1 MTGPVVA
8 LAGGVGGAKLADG
21 LQVHLGDRLAVIVNT
36 GDDCRRHGLLVMP
49 DHDTVLYNLAGIEQV
64 ALGWG
69 IEGDTHAAMAQ
80 LGAYGEE
87 TWFGLGDRDLALHIA
102 RTARVAAG
110 GRLTEVCLGL
120 QRSLGI
126 AARVL
131 PMADEPVATEV
142 RTADGWLEFQ
152 EYFVHRRQEPDVL
165 ELRFA
170 GLAEAAPTPEVLD
183 ALAGAEAIVIAPSN
197 PLVSVGPILGVPGM
211 REAIASSRARG
222 ARVAA
227 VSPIIG
233 GRALK
238 GPADRMLVALGHEAS
253 ALGVARLYADLCD
266 VFVLDT
272 VDADLAPAVEA
283 LGLRPHRHRHDHGR
297 RRVASPPRGRGAG
310 RPGRLILCAGTPS
323 RGHDD
328 STRRTGTGSRITDP
342 SRAFAGP
349 HQGLPVPERQRG
361 GRHP

>member
-1 MTGPVVA
+1 MTGWVVA

-69 IEGDTHAAMAQ
+69 IEGDTHATMAQ
-80 LGAYGEE
+80 LGVYGEE

-110 GRLTEVCLGL
+110 GRLTEVCLAL

-126 AARVL
+126 EARVL
-131 PMADEPVATEV
+131 PMADEAVATEV
-142 RTADGWLEFQ
+142 RTAEGWLEFQ
-152 EYFVHRRQEPDVL
+152 EYFVHRRQEPDIL

-170 GLAEAAPTPEVLD
+170 GLAEAAPTPEVLG
-183 ALAGAEAIVIAPSN
+183 ALAEAEAIVIAPSN

-211 REAIASSRARG
+211 REAIAGARARG

-266 VFVLDT
+266 VFVLDA
-272 VDADLAPAVEA
+272 VDAELGPAVEV
-283 LGLRPHRHRHDHGR
+283 LGLRPVVTDTIMTDDASRERLAGEVLDAVR
-297 RRVASPPRGRGAG
+297 R
-310 RPGRLILCAGTPS
+310 
-323 RGHDD
+323 
-328 STRRTGTGSRITDP
+328 
-342 SRAFAGP
+342 
-349 HQGLPVPERQRG
+349 
-361 GRHP
+361 